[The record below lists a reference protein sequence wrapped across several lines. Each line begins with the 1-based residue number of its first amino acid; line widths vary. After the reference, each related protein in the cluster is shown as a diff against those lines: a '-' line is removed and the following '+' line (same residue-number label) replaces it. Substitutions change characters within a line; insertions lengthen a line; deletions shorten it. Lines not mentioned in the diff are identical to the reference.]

1 MTQKTKKN
9 ARKRNAT
16 LSAVLAAWGL
26 AAAGAAQ
33 AWVVTPTD
41 VSFANQ
47 EGTTIPAKLFKPAG
61 NGPFPAV
68 VMMHGCSGIYSNSTP
83 ANGVASLFREWGDR
97 LVNAGY
103 VAILVD
109 SFTPRGTQNEC
120 GNGAVGVS
128 EVNARPFDAY
138 AAYGWLAN
146 QPYVNAARVGMLGW
160 SHGASATLASL
171 DVTRDVTGTQPFKAA
186 VAFYPGCGMY
196 NAFGGLSGSTWK
208 PYSPLTILHGSTDAL
223 YTDGKCDTRVS
234 RAQSL
239 GAPATAMTVYT
250 GAKHSFD
257 MAKDATNG
265 FTTADVTA
273 KTTAD
278 PVALALFNAKL
289 K

>member
-1 MTQKTKKN
+1 MKKN
-9 ARKRNAT
+9 NPKKKAT
-16 LSAVLAAWGL
+16 LAAMLAAWGL
-26 AAAGAAQ
+26 GAATGAQ

-41 VSFANQ
+41 ASFVNQ
-47 EGTTIPAKLFKPAG
+47 EGLTIPAKVFKPAG
-61 NGPFPAV
+61 AGPFPAV

-97 LVNAGY
+97 LVMQGY
-103 VAILVD
+103 VAVLVD
-109 SFTPRGTQNEC
+109 SFTPRNTQNEC

-138 AAYGWLAN
+138 AAWNWLSS
-146 QPYVNAARVGMLGW
+146 QSYVNAGRIGLLGW
-160 SHGASATLASL
+160 SHGASSTLASMDESRNL
-171 DVTRDVTGTQPFKAA
+171 NGQQPFKAA

-208 PYSPLTILHGSTDAL
+208 PYAPLTILHGGVDAL
-223 YTDGKCDTRVS
+223 YTDGKCTTRVS

-239 GAPATAMTVYT
+239 GASANMTVYT

-265 FTTADVTA
+265 FTLKDVDA
-273 KTTAD
+273 KNAAD
-278 PVALALFNAKL
+278 PVAMKIFDARL